1 MRVPL
6 RWLAEWVD
14 LPWPGREPLEAFVER
29 LTVGGLEIE
38 DVIRTGP
45 DLSALRVGHVLE
57 RKPHPDADRLSLC
70 RVDLGEAEPVE
81 IVCGAPNVA
90 AGQKVAVAPHGSA
103 LPDGTRIKRSRIRG
117 ALSEGMIC
125 SGRELGLSSEAEG
138 ILVLDAGARP
148 GAPLS
153 EVLAGGEVVLDVKI
167 TPNRGDWVSLLGMAR
182 EVRAHYG
189 GPLRL
194 PPCDPPEGTED
205 AARAVGVRIEDEA
218 GCPRYVA
225 RVVRGVR
232 VGSSPDWLA
241 EKLAGAGLRPINNVV
256 DATNLVM
263 LELGQPLH
271 AFDLGAVRG
280 GEIRVRAARPGER
293 IATLDGAE
301 RALEAADL
309 VIADA
314 ERALAV
320 AGVMGGRDSEVR
332 PETREILIESAQFH
346 PSRIRRTARRLGLQS
361 DASYRFERGVDP
373 EGVARAADRAARL
386 LAELAGGSVCRG
398 RVEARGQALP
408 RTAEIALRPE
418 HVDRLLGTALG
429 AREIAALLARV
440 DVAVEEGAG
449 GAPLRCRPP
458 SWRPDLALAEDLI
471 EEVARIHGYDRI
483 EPTLPRGLA
492 AGSEEPAERRL
503 REQARDALRM
513 AGGVE
518 LMTFPAIRRADLD
531 ALRLPPEDPRRG
543 VVEILNP
550 IQAGENALRPTLV
563 PSLLRAAQL
572 NLSRQAEN
580 LRLFEVGRAFL
591 ERAEGVLPDEREE
604 AVALWTDA
612 RAGSL
617 WERRDVPVFFRAKGA
632 ALEALGELGYA
643 AAFRPGSGEPFLH
656 PGASGELCVGTEPVA
671 ALGELHP
678 ETAAVFGIDVPTALL
693 VLDLGALGRAPR
705 TPARFRELSRHPKVR
720 RDLAVLLDRSVAAGD
735 VVEWIRK
742 TGGSSLQSVT
752 IFDRYEG
759 RGVPEGKV
767 SIAFRLEFQRID
779 RTLTDAEV
787 GRVVERIVKELSQRF
802 GGELR

>member
-1 MRVPL
+1 VPL

-14 LPWPGREPLEAFVER
+14 LPWPAREPLEAFVER
-29 LTVGGLEIE
+29 LTLGGLEIE

-57 RKPHPDADRLSLC
+57 RKAHPDADRLSVC
-70 RVDLGEAEPVE
+70 RVDLGDGEPVE
-81 IVCGAPNVA
+81 IVCGAANVA
-90 AGQKVAVAPHGSA
+90 AGQKVAVAPSGAA
-103 LPDGTRIKRSRIRG
+103 LPDGTQIKRSRIRG
-117 ALSEGMIC
+117 VHSNGMIC
-125 SGRELGLSSEAEG
+125 SARELGLSEEGEG
-138 ILVLDAGARP
+138 ILVLPGEARV

-153 EVLAGGEVVLDVKI
+153 DVLSGGEVVLDVAI

-194 PPCDPPEGTED
+194 PPSDPPEAAED
-205 AARAVGVRIEDEA
+205 AARAVRVRIEDEA
-218 GCPRYVA
+218 GCARYVA

-232 VGSSPDWLA
+232 VGASPAWLA
-241 EKLAGAGLRPINNVV
+241 EKLAAAGLRPISNVV
-256 DATNLVM
+256 DVTNLVM

-280 GEIRVRAARPGER
+280 GEVRVRSARPGER
-293 IATLDGAE
+293 IVTLDGAE
-301 RALEAADL
+301 RALAETDL
-309 VIADA
+309 LIADA
-314 ERALAV
+314 ERALGI

-373 EGVARAADRAARL
+373 EGQARAADRAARL

-398 RVEARGQALP
+398 SVEARGQALP

-418 HVDRLLGTALG
+418 RVNRLLGTALG
-429 AREIAALLARV
+429 AGEIAELLGRV
-440 DVAVEEGAG
+440 DVGVEPGAG

-458 SWRPDLALAEDLI
+458 SWRPDLALPEDLI

-483 EPTLPRGLA
+483 EATLPRGLV

-503 REQARDALRM
+503 REHARDALRG
-513 AGGVE
+513 AGCVE
-518 LMTFPAIRRADLD
+518 LMTFPAIRPGDLD
-531 ALRLPPEDPRRG
+531 ALRLASDDPRRA

-550 IQAGENALRPTLV
+550 IQVGESVLRPTLV
-563 PSLLRAAQL
+563 PSLLRAAHL
-572 NLSRQAEN
+572 NLSRQAES
-580 LRLFEVGRAFL
+580 LRLFEVGRAFV
-591 ERAEGVLPDEREE
+591 ERAPGELPDEREE
-604 AVALWTDA
+604 AAALWTDA
-612 RAGSL
+612 RADSL

-632 ALEALGELGYA
+632 AEEILAELGYT

-656 PGASGELCVGTEPVA
+656 PGASGELRVGTETVA

-678 ETAAVFGIDVPTALL
+678 ESAAAFGIEVPAALL
-693 VLDLGALGRAPR
+693 LLDLGALQRAPR
-705 TPARFRELSRHPKVR
+705 TPVRYHELSRHPKAR

-759 RGVPEGKV
+759 RGVPDGKV
-767 SIAFRLEFQRID
+767 SVAFRLEFQRTE

-787 GRVVERIVKELSQRF
+787 GRAVERIVKELSQRF